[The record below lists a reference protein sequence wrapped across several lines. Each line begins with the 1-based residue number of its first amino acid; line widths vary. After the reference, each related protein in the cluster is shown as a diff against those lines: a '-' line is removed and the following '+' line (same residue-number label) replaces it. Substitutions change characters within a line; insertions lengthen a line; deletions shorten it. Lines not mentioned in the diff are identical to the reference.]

1 MTMLRFTALTVNLH
15 GIKTFNK
22 EIGLSIFCVKQVN
35 IYIQLKKD
43 LPASS
48 SRVRFVAVGK
58 GWL

>member
-1 MTMLRFTALTVNLH
+1 MLRFTAFTVNLH

-22 EIGLSIFCVKQVN
+22 EIGPSIFCVKQVN
-35 IYIQLKKD
+35 IYIRLKKKD